1 MITPKV
7 IFVSIELLKES
18 YYKRMKFKIIPID
31 LLNLPFRITQQHTT
45 RVLRSE
51 MTVKELLWLIECR
64 IEGEKILPCSYHWS
78 IEMD

>member
-31 LLNLPFRITQQHTT
+31 LLNLPFRITQQTHYQS
-45 RVLRSE
+45 VE
-51 MTVKELLWLIECR
+51 I
-64 IEGEKILPCSYHWS
+64 
-78 IEMD
+78 